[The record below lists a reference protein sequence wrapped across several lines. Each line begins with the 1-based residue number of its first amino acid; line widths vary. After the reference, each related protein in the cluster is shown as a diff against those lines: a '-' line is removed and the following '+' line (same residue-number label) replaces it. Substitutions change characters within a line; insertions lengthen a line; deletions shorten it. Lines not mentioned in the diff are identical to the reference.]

1 MSGPALAA
9 IITGGA
15 KVTDSGQDRAP
26 HVDAQSLRDVDT
38 YIYETVATLEYTGK
52 PATRDQ
58 IAGAT
63 DLDDQVLDE
72 ALGSL
77 TRRGLLVRAGD
88 GDDDPA
94 FEPARRSWST
104 APEQS
109 RGM

>member
-1 MSGPALAA
+1 M
-9 IITGGA
+9 
-15 KVTDSGQDRAP
+15 TDSGQDRAA
-26 HVDAQSLRDVDT
+26 HIDAQSLRDVDT
-38 YIYETVATLEYTGK
+38 YIYETVATLEYTGR

-77 TRRGLLVRAGD
+77 TRRGLLVRAG
-88 GDDDPA
+88 GDDPA
-94 FEPARRSWST
+94 FEPAQRSWST

>member
-1 MSGPALAA
+1 M
-9 IITGGA
+9 
-15 KVTDSGQDRAP
+15 TDSGQDRAA

-38 YIYETVATLEYTGK
+38 YIYETVATLEYTGR

-77 TRRGLLVRAGD
+77 TRCGLLVRAG
-88 GDDDPA
+88 GGDDPA
-94 FEPARRSWST
+94 FEPAQRSWST